1 MGFRA
6 RKKSTRA
13 DQRVHDE
20 WERALGLAPGE
31 QCAESFV
38 AYYESDAEE
47 IEGDLARAF
56 GVCERGELV
65 NAVFTDRG
73 RLVLRV
79 PDGASQSVSF
89 DSKRPARV
97 AVLGPTD
104 RRLSG
109 ANGGAERT
117 HLVELSGHGVEPV
130 RIIVP
135 ESGVVALV
143 RWGEERPDSDERE
156 RVSA

>member
-1 MGFRA
+1 LRS
-6 RKKSTRA
+6 RKKPTA
-13 DQRVHDE
+13 DQRVHSA

-38 AYYESDAEE
+38 AYYEDEE
-47 IEGDLARAF
+47 MEGELARAF
-56 GVCERGELV
+56 GVRERGALV
-65 NAVFTDRG
+65 NGVFTDRG

-79 PDGASQSVSF
+79 PDSPAEPIAF
-89 DSKRPARV
+89 EAKRPARV
-97 AVLGPTD
+97 CVLGPSE

-109 ANGGAERT
+109 LHGGAERT
-117 HLVELSGHGVEPV
+117 RLVELSSHGIEPV

-135 ESGVVALV
+135 ESGVEALV
-143 RWGEERPDSDERE
+143 RWGEERPGYGDKE